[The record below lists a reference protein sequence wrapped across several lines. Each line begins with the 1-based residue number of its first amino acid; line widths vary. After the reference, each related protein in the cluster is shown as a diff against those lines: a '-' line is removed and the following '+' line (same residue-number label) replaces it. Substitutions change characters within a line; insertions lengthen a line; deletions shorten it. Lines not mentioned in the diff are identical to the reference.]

1 MATFFSLIRRGNKS
15 ALAAAV
21 VNTIIAIIKFVAYI
35 LTGNVAMF
43 AEMMHTIGDAANQF
57 FVYIG
62 SALSKKA
69 PTKRFPNGFGR
80 LVNLVLLAAIIVV
93 ALLAYETIREG
104 ILHITHGPG
113 EETTGLWIILTALG
127 IGVVLEVGVFYKAM
141 IEIAHETGLKSRG
154 LTLVGQSFTH
164 LGQAKP
170 ATRLVFMEDLVA
182 TLGGI
187 IAIIAVL
194 ISHYT
199 SFYQAEG
206 IASILIGLMMFYV
219 VYNVFIQNAA
229 GALGEI
235 DEVLTA
241 KICEILL
248 RDEAVRDIEKLEV
261 IKEGDHF
268 HVETEIEVDPNLT
281 IAQADD
287 IKDRLE
293 LQIRIL
299 KGVTDVTISF
309 DEDDKVQQYQSP
321 SPPVE

>member
-1 MATFFSLIRRGNKS
+1 MANFFSLLRRGNKS
-15 ALAAAV
+15 ALAAAI
-21 VNTIIAIIKFVAYI
+21 VNTLIAIIKFIAYI
-35 LTGNVAMF
+35 LTGNIAMF
-43 AEMMHTIGDAANQF
+43 AEMMHTIGDAANQL
-57 FVYIG
+57 FVYVG

-93 ALLAYETIREG
+93 AILAYETIREG
-104 ILHITHGPG
+104 VLHILHAPG
-113 EETTGLWIILTALG
+113 EKTSGLWIILTALG
-127 IGVVLEVGVFYKAM
+127 IGVVLEMGVFYKAM
-141 IEIAHETGLKSRG
+141 TEIAHETGLKSRG
-154 LTLVGQSFTH
+154 LTLIRESFSN

-170 ATRLVFMEDLVA
+170 ATRLVFLEDLVA
-182 TLGGI
+182 TLGGL

-206 IASILIGLMMFYV
+206 IASILIGLMMFFV

-229 GALGEI
+229 GALGES

-241 KICEILL
+241 KIAEILL
-248 RDEAVRDIEKLEV
+248 RDKDVRDIEKLEV

-268 HVETEIEVDPNLT
+268 HVDLEIEVDRGMT

-299 KGVTDVTISF
+299 KGVTDVTIAF
-309 DEDDKVQQYQSP
+309 DEDDQIPHYNP
-321 SPPVE
+321 SPPSE

>member
-1 MATFFSLIRRGNKS
+1 MSNFFTLLRRGNKS
-15 ALAAAV
+15 ALAAAI
-21 VNTIIAIIKFVAYI
+21 VNTVIALIKFVAYI
-35 LTGNVAMF
+35 LTGNIAMF

-57 FVYIG
+57 FVYVG

-80 LVNLVLLAAIIVV
+80 LVNLVLLAAILVV
-93 ALLAYETIREG
+93 AILAYETIREG
-104 ILHITHGPG
+104 VLHILHAPG
-113 EETTGLWIILTALG
+113 DKTSGLWIILTALG

-141 IEIAHETGLKSRG
+141 TEIAHETGLKSRG
-154 LTLVGQSFTH
+154 LTLVGQSFAN
-164 LGQAKP
+164 LSQAKP

-182 TLGGI
+182 TLGGV

-241 KICEILL
+241 KIGEILM
-248 RDEAVRDIEKLEV
+248 RDPDVRDIEKLEV

-268 HVETEIEVDPNLT
+268 HVEIEIEVDPGLT

-299 KGVTDVTISF
+299 KGITDVTISF
-309 DEDDKVQQYQSP
+309 DEDDKIQHYQ
-321 SPPVE
+321 PPTQP